1 MRLRRLVRAAW
12 KSLGAH
18 KMRTA
23 LAAIGVTIGVAAVVA
38 VMCIGEGT
46 RVEVLRTIESMGA
59 NLIVVT
65 AGRTRASA
73 GRQQQAAD
81 VDTLVPEDAKAIT
94 EEISGARLAVPV
106 LSQKLEVKTG
116 DAVAATTVVATLP
129 DLPEARNF
137 SVAAGEFFDDHTVKK
152 AARVAIIG
160 QTVVDSV
167 FAGRDPLDEVIRIN
181 RVPFTIIGVMEEKG
195 LDITGQDQ
203 DDQVFIPLS
212 TGMRRLFNVTHV
224 NTIFVQAASPEVMTS
239 VAAEVTSLLRE
250 RHRLRE
256 EADDDF
262 IVQNQ
267 ADVIATRQAAS
278 SSLTLLLSSIGGIS
292 LFVGGVG
299 ILAVMLISVRER
311 TREIGVRRAVGATQ
325 QAILVQFL
333 IEAALLSLTGS
344 AVGAGLGLAAA
355 AVTARFT
362 HWGMGVSIPA
372 IVGAMAFSIAIG
384 VIFGLYPARR
394 ASLLNPIQALR
405 AE

>member
-1 MRLRRLVRAAW
+1 
-12 KSLGAH
+12 
-18 KMRTA
+18 MRTA
-23 LAAIGVTIGVAAVVA
+23 LAALGVTIGVAAVVA

-46 RVEVLRTIESMGA
+46 KAEVLRTIESMGA

-73 GRQQQAAD
+73 GRQQQATD
-81 VDTLVPEDAKAIT
+81 VETLVPADAESIA
-94 EEISGARLAVPV
+94 EEVPGVQWAVPV

-116 DAVAATTVVATLP
+116 DSSAATTVVATLP
-129 DLPEARNF
+129 DLPEVRNF
-137 SVAAGEFFDDHTVKK
+137 RVSAGEFFDEDMVKK

-160 QTVVDSV
+160 QTVADTL
-167 FAGRDPLDEVIRIN
+167 FAGGDPLDEVIRIN

-203 DDQVFIPLS
+203 DDQVFIPL
-212 TGMRRLFNVTHV
+212 TAGMRRLLNATHV
-224 NTIFVQAASPEVMTS
+224 NAIYVQAAGPEVMAR
-239 VAAEVTSLLRE
+239 VAAEVASLLRE
-250 RHRLRE
+250 RHRLRDDAE
-256 EADDDF
+256 DDF

-267 ADVIATRQAAS
+267 ADVIETRQAAS

-333 IEAALLSLTGS
+333 VEAALLSLSGS
-344 AVGAGLGLAAA
+344 GVGAGLGLAAA
-355 AVTARFT
+355 AITARLT
-362 HWGMGVSIPA
+362 QWGMGISYPA
-372 IVGAMAFSIAIG
+372 IVGAMAISVAIG
-384 VIFGLYPARR
+384 VVFGLYPARR

>member
-1 MRLRRLVRAAW
+1 
-12 KSLGAH
+12 
-18 KMRTA
+18 MRTA
-23 LAAIGVTIGVAAVVA
+23 LAAVGVTIGVAAVVA

-46 RVEVLRTIESMGA
+46 KAEVLRTIESMGA

-65 AGRTRASA
+65 AGRTRTSA

-81 VDTLVPEDAKAIT
+81 VETLVPEDATAIA
-94 EEISGARLAVPV
+94 EEVSGARLAVPV
-106 LSQKLEVKTG
+106 ISQKLEVKTG
-116 DAVAATTVVATLP
+116 DVVVATTVVATLP
-129 DLPEARNF
+129 DLPEVRNF
-137 SVAAGEFFDDHTVKK
+137 SLSAGEFFDDDMVKK

-160 QTVVDSV
+160 QTVADSV

-224 NTIFVQAASPEVMTS
+224 NTIFVQAASPGVMTS
-239 VAAEVTSLLRE
+239 VAAEVASVLRE

-256 EADDDF
+256 EAEDDF

-267 ADVIATRQAAS
+267 ADVIETRQAAS

-355 AVTARFT
+355 AVTARLT
-362 HWGMGVSIPA
+362 QWGMGVSYPA
-372 IVGAMAFSIAIG
+372 IVGAMVISIVIG
-384 VIFGLYPARR
+384 VVFGLYPARR

>member
-1 MRLRRLVRAAW
+1 
-12 KSLGAH
+12 
-18 KMRTA
+18 MRTA

-46 RVEVLRTIESMGA
+46 RAEVLRTIESMGA

-65 AGRTRASA
+65 AGRTKASA
-73 GRQQQAAD
+73 GLQQQAAD
-81 VDTLVPEDAKAIT
+81 VETLVPEDASAIA
-94 EEISGARLAVPV
+94 EEVPGARLAVPV

-116 DAVAATTVVATLP
+116 DSIAATSVVATLP
-129 DLPEARNF
+129 DLPAVRNF
-137 SVAAGEFFDDHTVKK
+137 RVAAGEFFDDEMVKK
-152 AARVAIIG
+152 AARVAIVGRTIATSLFG
-160 QTVVDSV
+160 
-167 FAGRDPLDEVIRIN
+167 AGDPLDEVIRIN
-181 RVPFTIIGVMEEKG
+181 KVPFTVIGVMEEKG

-203 DDQVFIPLS
+203 DDQVFIPL
-212 TGMRRLFNVTHV
+212 TAGMRRLLNVTHV

-239 VAAEVTSLLRE
+239 VAAAVASLLRE

-256 EADDDF
+256 DAEDDF
-262 IVQNQ
+262 VVQNQ
-267 ADVIATRQAAS
+267 ADVIETRQAAS

-311 TREIGVRRAVGATQ
+311 TREIGVRRAVGATR

-333 IEAALLSLTGS
+333 VEAALLSLTGS
-344 AVGAGLGLAAA
+344 VVGAGLGLVAAA
-355 AVTARFT
+355 ITARLT
-362 HWGMGVSIPA
+362 QWGMGVSVPA
-372 IVGAMAFSIAIG
+372 IVGAMAVSIAIG
-384 VIFGLYPARR
+384 VFFGLYPARR